1 MSGKEKTFN
10 DSYLITD
17 ETEEKMRKF
26 SYQSNLLEAVKEI
39 SPNSYDEAAEVL
51 KSDKDSFR
59 RIRRI
64 AKILEKDKCAIYQL
78 TRL

>member
-1 MSGKEKTFN
+1 MTDKEKTFN

-64 AKILEKDKCAIYQL
+64 AKILEKDKCVIYQL